1 MYQTKHKAIKTLAT
15 NLSVG
20 INICLL
26 ILMYSV
32 VILKSDLFKPKYAF
46 VCVGRDYMKT
56 SKAPLIINVNE
67 KTITIQIP
75 YPNIRKSTLAY
86 MEQSYGIHFADKFR
100 FDFMENG
107 IVAAP
112 ISKLRDAED
121 KIPAIKPPRMDLD
134 IPPKYKNSELNRW
147 ILGARMA
154 DAAFNGATLLIVVK
168 VDATSNPQLLD
179 HVRDVLQ
186 DQKAPFTIQ

>member
-1 MYQTKHKAIKTLAT
+1 MDQTKHKAIKTLAT

-46 VCVGRDYMKT
+46 VCVGRGYMKT

-67 KTITIQIP
+67 KTIIIQMP
-75 YPNIRKSTLAY
+75 DNNIRKSTLAY

-100 FDFMENG
+100 FDFIENG

-112 ISKLRDAED
+112 ISKLKRAGDRASE
-121 KIPAIKPPRMDLD
+121 IKPPRVDLD

-154 DAAFNGATLLIVVK
+154 DAAFNRAILLIVVK
-168 VDATSNPQLLD
+168 ADTKSNPKLLD
-179 HVRDVLQ
+179 HVREVLQ